1 MSPVLEFFLVINSV
15 ISASLL
21 WSLMLIVRHK
31 LKQIEKVE
39 HSRNLV
45 DIAGLADVFAL
56 EDE

>member
-39 HSRNLV
+39 HSRDLV